1 MIEAEHSNRVEI
13 AVLKEQISGLR
24 EQHRAHSE
32 STSRRFDGVEG
43 KIDQLLEG
51 FNKSKGIGI
60 ALVIASGIIG
70 AGLSKIVGVFIGMG
84 KP

>member
-32 STSRRFDGVEG
+32 STSKRFDGVES

-51 FNKSKGIGI
+51 FNKSRGIGI
-60 ALVIASGIIG
+60 ALVIAAGIIG
-70 AGLSKIVGVFIGMG
+70 AALSKAIGILLGGVR
-84 KP
+84 P